1 LALFLARVMEVSAVV
16 PTRNRSRLL
25 PMTLRSVLRQSD
37 VRLEIVVVDDAST
50 DETRD
55 VVAAFG
61 DPRIRLIRNA
71 TPMGP
76 NAARNRGAKEA
87 RGEWLA
93 FVDDDDLWA
102 PTKLARQVGVATED
116 GYAWVYA
123 GAVNVDDH
131 LRIIHGAPAP
141 DPAAVVAALPHSN
154 PIPAGASNVMIHRDA
169 FEAVGGFNQDLRACE
184 EWDLWLRLARIE
196 SPGRVPSPLVAYRM
210 HAGNAILDVAAIVE
224 GARAFE
230 RLHGAT
236 IDWGLFHRWLAQSS
250 ARGGDRRRALREFG
264 RAALAGQAREV
275 GWDLIDL
282 ARAGV
287 RRRLG
292 RARKERG
299 RGSDDAWEEEA
310 RGWLEDLRRLQI
322 DACDER

>member
-1 LALFLARVMEVSAVV
+1 VPERAIDVSVVV
-16 PTRNRSRLL
+16 PTRDRSRMLE
-25 PMTLRSVLRQSD
+25 TALRSVLRQRD
-37 VRLEIVVVDDAST
+37 VQIEVIVVDDASSDDT
-50 DETRD
+50 PK
-55 VVAAFG
+55 VVAAF
-61 DPRIRLIRNA
+61 DEPRLRLLRNPA
-71 TPMGP
+71 PTGP
-76 NAARNRGAKEA
+76 SEARNRGASEA

-93 FVDDDDLWA
+93 FLDDDDLWA

-116 GYAWVYA
+116 GHAWVYA
-123 GAVNVDDH
+123 GAVNVDDR
-131 LRIIHGAPAP
+131 LQIIHGAPAP
-141 DPAAVVAALPHSN
+141 DPAAVVAALPRSN
-154 PIPAGASNVMIHRDA
+154 PIPAGASNVVIHRDA

-184 EWDLWLRLARIE
+184 EWDLWLRLARAE

-210 HAGNAILDVAAIVE
+210 HVGNAILDVAAIVE

-250 ARGGDRRRALREFG
+250 ARGGDRRQALREFG

-275 GWDLIDL
+275 GWDLFDI
-282 ARAGV
+282 ARAGA

-292 RARKERG
+292 WPRKERG
-299 RGSDDAWEEEA
+299 RGSDEAWEDEA
-310 RGWLEDLRRLQI
+310 RGWLEDLWRSRI

>member
-1 LALFLARVMEVSAVV
+1 MEVSAVV

-25 PMTLRSVLRQSD
+25 PMTLRSVLRQAD
-37 VRLEIVVVDDAST
+37 VRLEIVVVDDASI
-50 DETRD
+50 DDTRN

-61 DPRIRLIRNA
+61 DPRVRLIRNA
-71 TPMGP
+71 TPTGP
-76 NAARNRGAKEA
+76 SAARNRGAEEA

-102 PTKLARQVGVATED
+102 PTKLARQVALATEG

-123 GAVNVDDH
+123 GAVNVDDR

-141 DPAAVVAALPHSN
+141 DPAAVVAALPRSN
-154 PIPAGASNVMIHRDA
+154 PIPAGASNVVIRRDA
-169 FEAVGGFNQDLRACE
+169 FEAVGGFNEHLRACE
-184 EWDLWLRLARIE
+184 EWDLWLRLARAE

-230 RLHGAT
+230 GLHGT
-236 IDWGLFHRWLAQSS
+236 KIDWGLFHRWLAQSS
-250 ARGGDRRRALREFG
+250 ARGGDRRRALHEFG

-275 GWDLIDL
+275 GWDLVDL
-282 ARAGV
+282 ARAGL

-292 RARKERG
+292 WPPKERG
-299 RGSDDAWEEEA
+299 RASDEAWDDEA
-310 RGWLEDLRRLQI
+310 RGWLEELRRLLVKATDQ
-322 DACDER
+322 R

>member
-1 LALFLARVMEVSAVV
+1 MPERAIDVSVVV
-16 PTRNRSRLL
+16 PTRDRSRMLE
-25 PMTLRSVLRQSD
+25 TALRSVLRQRD
-37 VRLEIVVVDDAST
+37 VHIEVIVVDDASSDDT
-50 DETRD
+50 PE
-55 VVAAFG
+55 VVAAF
-61 DPRIRLIRNA
+61 DEPRLGLLRNPVPA
-71 TPMGP
+71 GP
-76 NAARNRGAKEA
+76 SGARNRGASEA

-93 FVDDDDLWA
+93 FLDDDDLWA

-116 GYAWVYA
+116 GHAWVYA
-123 GAVNVDDH
+123 GAVNVDDR
-131 LRIIHGAPAP
+131 LLIIHGAPAP
-141 DPAAVVAALPHSN
+141 DPAAVVAALPRSN
-154 PIPAGASNVMIHRDA
+154 PIPAGASNVVIHRDA

-184 EWDLWLRLARIE
+184 EWDLWLRLARTE

-210 HAGNAILDVAAIVE
+210 HVGNAILDVAAIVE

-250 ARGGDRRRALREFG
+250 ARGGDRRQALREFG

-275 GWDLIDL
+275 GWDLFDI

-292 RARKERG
+292 WSGKERG
-299 RGSDDAWEEEA
+299 RGSDETWEDEA
-310 RGWLEDLRRLQI
+310 RGWLEDLRRTRI
-322 DACDER
+322 DAHDER